1 MNCVSEINDTH
12 MEELGLY
19 WIQYKKSL
27 KYKLDASDAALHNQ
41 LSFLIP
47 LLYRCLKNVIH
58 QIDSENEWLL
68 LSVTFMA
75 KIKLVFVLIFA
86 HAFS

>member
-27 KYKLDASDAALHNQ
+27 KHKLDASDAALHNQ
-41 LSFLIP
+41 LSFFNSIIVQMSE
-47 LLYRCLKNVIH
+47 RCDSSNRQWKWMVASFSNVYGKN
-58 QIDSENEWLL
+58 
-68 LSVTFMA
+68 
-75 KIKLVFVLIFA
+75 
-86 HAFS
+86 